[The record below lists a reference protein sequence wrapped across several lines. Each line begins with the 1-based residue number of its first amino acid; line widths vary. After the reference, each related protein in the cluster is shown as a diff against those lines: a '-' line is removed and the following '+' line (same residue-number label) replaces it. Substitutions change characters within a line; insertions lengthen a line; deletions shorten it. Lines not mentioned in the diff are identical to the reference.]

1 MAVLIFA
8 LALVAGQP
16 SFTAQNGRVVA
27 IVLPAALLS
36 DRDVQRQLGSGLT
49 TTFVVVARQRD
60 GGARGAAR
68 IEIRFDP
75 WDEVWFVRRI
85 GIDAK
90 EERQKIASRDALEKW
105 WSAPTA
111 VFAGTTNHVALNVTL
126 TVLPFSAAE
135 GDDARRWIVA
145 GGGSP
150 LVAALIGT
158 TMDAKPIRSWRWQTE
173 LDLR

>member
-1 MAVLIFA
+1 VGVLILA
-8 LALVAGQP
+8 LALAAGQP
-16 SFTAQNGRVVA
+16 SFTAQGGGVVA
-27 IVLPAALLS
+27 IVLPAELLA

-49 TTFVVVARQRD
+49 TTFLVVARQRE

-90 EERQKIASRDALEKW
+90 EERQRITTRESLEKW

-111 VFAGTTNHVALNVTL
+111 IFTGTANRVALNVTL

-135 GDDARRWIVA
+135 ADDARRWIVA

-158 TMDAKPIRSWRWQTE
+158 TFDAKPIRSWRWQTE
-173 LDLR
+173 VDLR